1 MGSLIGHRID
11 YKGVGV
17 LRGQR
22 HIPSKNR
29 PKYPRAITVVDDV
42 DVDVAVDGYI
52 LSSKSAS
59 TFRISFITYR
69 FVCLVLRFLS
79 ERIAQKVQGRETWL
93 LASVLAVMQVQTFL

>member
-1 MGSLIGHRID
+1 MRSIIGHRID

-52 LSSKSAS
+52 EQYEGMA
-59 TFRISFITYR
+59 Y
-69 FVCLVLRFLS
+69 VCLD
-79 ERIAQKVQGRETWL
+79 WL
-93 LASVLAVMQVQTFL
+93 

>member
-1 MGSLIGHRID
+1 MRSLIGHRID

-42 DVDVAVDGYI
+42 DVAVDDYI

-59 TFRISFITYR
+59 TFRMSFITYR